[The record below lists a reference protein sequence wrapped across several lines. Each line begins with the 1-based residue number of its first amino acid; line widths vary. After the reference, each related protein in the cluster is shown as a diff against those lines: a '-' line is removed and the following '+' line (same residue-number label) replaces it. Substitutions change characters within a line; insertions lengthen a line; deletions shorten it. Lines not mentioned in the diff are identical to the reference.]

1 MKDDTLIYNDLIE
14 AATELARTMISYKK
28 NSDTVYSTFKI
39 MIEKVRKEDIF
50 KVNYINLIDFTT
62 HDGSR
67 VVK

>member
-1 MKDDTLIYNDLIE
+1 
-14 AATELARTMISYKK
+14 
-28 NSDTVYSTFKI
+28 

-67 VVK
+67 VVKWSTLPLPAICEPTRNSTVVKRKKLWVEYNHKKA